1 MMKVLTSLS
10 AALFVLLFTPLTVF
24 AFEAPVYFEN
34 KCLSC
39 HSIGGGDEVGPDL
52 KGITEKR
59 SEKWLIEFI
68 RDSEKVIN
76 SGDPVANELFAK
88 FKYKKMPAQDLT
100 DAEIK
105 ALLEFIK
112 TGKGAGAAA
121 YRPATEANPFDVS
134 MGHDLFIGAT
144 KFKNGGPSCLSCH
157 SGGPDLT
164 SFGGGTLGPDLV
176 TKSYAD
182 YQDKGLNKVL
192 AKISFPSMAEIY
204 TASPLTEQEN
214 YYLRAFLLKENL
226 KYQQTISEGDH
237 SGDPKNKF
245 VLLGMLG
252 ALTGLL
258 GADAIFRKR
267 RKKTQKPY

>member
-1 MMKVLTSLS
+1 MTKVRTLLS
-10 AALFVLLFTPLTVF
+10 AALVVVLFTPLT
-24 AFEAPVYFEN
+24 AFPFDAPEYFEN

-52 KGITEKR
+52 KGVGEKR

-68 RDSEKVIN
+68 RDSEKVIS

-88 FKYKKMPAQDLT
+88 FKYKKMPAQELT
-100 DAEIK
+100 DAQIK
-105 ALLEFIK
+105 SLLEFIK
-112 TGKGAGAAA
+112 TGKGGGASS
-121 YRPATEANPFDVS
+121 YRAATEANTFDVS
-134 MGHDLFIGAT
+134 KGHDLFIGTA

-157 SGGPDLT
+157 SGGPNLT

-192 AKISFPSMAEIY
+192 SKISFPTMAEIY
-204 TASPLTEQEN
+204 TASPLTEEEN
-214 YYLRAFLLKENL
+214 YYLRAFLRVENL
-226 KYQQTISEGDH
+226 KYQQTINEAH
-237 SGDPKNKF
+237 HNGDPKNKF
-245 VLLGMLG
+245 VLLGMVG
-252 ALTGLL
+252 ALSGLL

-267 RKKTQKPY
+267 RKKTKKPY